1 MNACILTIGYELL
14 QGFTIDTNANWISK
28 ILLSKGIQ
36 VKKILTI
43 GDEHNIIKKET
54 CKILDEKFD
63 YVFVTGGLGP
73 THDDVTKNAFC
84 DIFSDEMYFD
94 ENYYSQLKK
103 KFKEF
108 KGDVNNFPK
117 INKSQAMLLKKADSI
132 NNLHGSALGLHYV
145 NKNTHIFIM
154 PGVPFEMKA
163 MMNSYIVPK
172 YMKNKLKNDLITI
185 NTTGIMESQLAE
197 IIEPLMEKYSS
208 TCDFAFLPSYTGVSF
223 RIYHSNSKDDFNK
236 IINDFYRKMEPY
248 AFGFDNDTLESV
260 LAKKLTKKRLTIA
273 TAESCTGG
281 LVGKRLTDIP
291 GSSKY
296 FLGSIVAYDNQLKT
310 DFLGISSDILQSN
323 GAVSENVALKMA
335 ESIRTNTQ
343 ADIGISTT
351 GISGPSGGNESKT
364 LGLVFIGLSMKNISS
379 AKRYVFKVSRHIH
392 REITTTAA
400 LNIIRLAIEN

>member
-197 IIEPLMEKYSS
+197 MIEPLMEKYSS

-310 DFLGISSDILQSN
+310 DFLGISSDILRSN

-379 AKRYVFKVSRHIH
+379 AKRYVFKVRRHIH